1 MSRFLRWVAATAL
14 SAPLLVHAQ
23 ELGLKLRPQ
32 QELLT
37 RSVDDS
43 DADTPMFVEAD
54 ALSGT
59 QGQCFDA
66 TGAVK
71 LRQRGRVVFADQ
83 IQYCVADEQMSAAG
97 NVRLDRRG
105 DVIETD
111 KLFFDLRNEKG
122 NADSSEYFFRAFKAR
137 GKAEKLFID
146 SKTQYRVEKG
156 TYSTCAAPEDQWFIR
171 VGKIRLD
178 RAADKGVAR
187 DATIVVKGWPV
198 LYTPYLSF
206 PLSDARKSGFLNPTF
221 GTSNNSGFE
230 FATPYYFNLAPNYD
244 WTLTPRILAERGIQL
259 NNQVRYLGTTY
270 NGLLNAEYLYQDR
283 KLNDETR
290 YSIAYQHNQAFSP
303 RLNGYL
309 NLQKVSDDQ
318 YFVDLSNR
326 IAVTSLRNLPRDAA
340 LNYSGGWYT
349 AGVRAQSFQT
359 LQDPLAPITPA
370 YARLPQLTLAA
381 QRANVNGFDLD
392 VRSEYVNFTQPT
404 LVTGQRFILYPS
416 VTYPLQTSF
425 VRIVPKLGLSYTGY
439 ALNDANN
446 TTGFSNANR
455 TLPIFSLDSTVT
467 FERSTTL
474 FRQAFLQTL
483 EPRLYYVYIPFKDQ
497 NQLPVF
503 DTAEADVNYAQLF
516 SENQFSGGDRIN
528 NANQITA
535 AVSSRLIS
543 PDDGQERFRFTLGE
557 RFYFSTQQVTL
568 PGVAPRT
575 SNRSDLLAIVN
586 GRLTNSWYLD
596 AGLNQDVSAKQVD
609 RSTLILRYN
618 PEPGRVINTGYRY
631 NNNDTGSGYQQFDL
645 SGQWP
650 IGDSWSAVGRYAYSL
665 QSRSAV
671 ATILGVEYN
680 ASCWAARFVVQ
691 EFVAATNNTVRALF
705 FQIELGGLSRLG
717 SNPQEILR
725 QNIAGYQRMSTIPQG
740 GAQSDYYPEQ

>member
-23 ELGLKLRPQ
+23 DLGLKLRPQ
-32 QELLT
+32 QDLLT
-37 RSVDDS
+37 RPVDERDE
-43 DADTPMFVEAD
+43 DTPMFVEAD
-54 ALSGT
+54 AVSGT
-59 QGQCFDA
+59 QGQCFEA

-71 LRQRGRVVFADQ
+71 LRQRGRVVFADRL
-83 IQYCVADEQMSAAG
+83 QYCPADEQLSAAG
-97 NVRLDRRG
+97 NVRIDRLG

-111 KLFFDLRNEKG
+111 RLFFDLKNEKG
-122 NADSSEYFFRAFKAR
+122 NTDSSEYFFRAFKAR

-156 TYSTCAAPEDQWFIR
+156 TYSTCAAPEKDWFLR

-187 DATIVVKGWPV
+187 DATVVFKGWPV

-221 GTSNNSGFE
+221 GTSTNSGFE
-230 FATPYYFNLAPNYD
+230 FTTPYYFNLAPNYD
-244 WTLTPRILAERGIQL
+244 WTFSPRLLAERGIQL
-259 NNQVRYLGTTY
+259 NNQVRYLGATY

-283 KLNDETR
+283 KRDDETR
-290 YSIAYQHNQAFSP
+290 YSLAYRHNQVFSQS
-303 RLNGYL
+303 LSGYV

-326 IAVTSLRNLPRDAA
+326 IAVTSIRNLPRDAA
-340 LNYSGGWYT
+340 LSYSGGWYT

-359 LQDPLAPITPA
+359 LQDPLAPITPP
-370 YARLPQLTLAA
+370 YARLPQLTLGA
-381 QRANVNGFDLD
+381 QRANVNGFDLNAQA
-392 VRSEYVNFTQPT
+392 EYVNFTQPT
-404 LVTGQRFILYPS
+404 LVTGQRFTIYPS
-416 VTYPLQTSF
+416 ATYPLQTSY

-439 ALNDANN
+439 ALNEANN
-446 TTGFSNANR
+446 TAGFASASR
-455 TLPIFSLDSTVT
+455 TLPIVSLDSTMT

-474 FRQAFLQTL
+474 FSHAFLQTL

-497 NQLPVF
+497 SQLPVF

-528 NANQITA
+528 NANQLTA

-543 PDDGQERFRFTLGE
+543 PDDGQERFRFTLAE
-557 RFYFSTQQVTL
+557 RFYFTPQQVTL
-568 PGVAPRT
+568 PGVAART
-575 SNRSDLLAIVN
+575 SNRSDVLAVVN
-586 GRLTNSWYLD
+586 GRLSRAWYID
-596 AGLNQDVSAKQVD
+596 ASINQDVIARQVD
-609 RSTLILRYN
+609 RSALILRYN
-618 PEPGRVINTGYRY
+618 PEPGRVFNMGYRY
-631 NNNDTGSGYQQFDL
+631 NNNDNNSGYQQFDL

-650 IGDSWSAVGRYAYSL
+650 IGDSWGVVGRYAYSL
-665 QSRSAV
+665 QSRSPV

-680 ASCWAARFVVQ
+680 AGCWAARFVLQ
-691 EFVAATNNTVRALF
+691 EFTASTQNTVRQFF
-705 FQIELGGLSRLG
+705 FQIELGGLSKLG
-717 SNPQEILR
+717 SNPQELLR
-725 QNIAGYQRMSTIPQG
+725 QNIAGYQRLSTSPQSG
-740 GAQSDYYPEQ
+740 TQSDYYPAQ